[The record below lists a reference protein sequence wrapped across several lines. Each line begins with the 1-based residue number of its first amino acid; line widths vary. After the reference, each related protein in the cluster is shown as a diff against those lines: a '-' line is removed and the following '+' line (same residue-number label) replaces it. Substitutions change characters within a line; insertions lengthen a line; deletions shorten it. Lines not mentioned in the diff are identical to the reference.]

1 MKEHMK
7 PTIRDKEDCF
17 NLELGRNDLNREWE
31 PAFIS
36 EYVVDLAFILKR
48 ISIDVSMS
56 NIIVGNKN

>member
-7 PTIRDKEDCF
+7 PTIIDKEDCF
-17 NLELGRNDLNREWE
+17 KLELGTNDLNREWE
-31 PAFIS
+31 PALIS